1 MALEWRSRDHDKD
14 KILIRSEGRNG
25 MERSGVITMK
35 GKPLTVIG
43 PDVRAGDRAPDF
55 SVLDENLNIISLA
68 DFAGKSKLIS
78 VTPSLD
84 TPVCDLQLRR
94 FNREAASMPRDV
106 VVLNVSMDL
115 PFAISRFC
123 STANIDRAKALS
135 DHRDASFGAAYG
147 VLIKELRLLARSIFI
162 IDKNDVVRYKEIVPE
177 QSNHPDYE
185 KALRALAEIA
195 AGVKAA

>member
-1 MALEWRSRDHDKD
+1 
-14 KILIRSEGRNG
+14 
-25 MERSGVITMK
+25 MERPGIITMK
-35 GKPLTVIG
+35 GKPLTLIG

-55 SVLDENLNIISLA
+55 SVLDENLTIVSLG
-68 DFAGKSKLIS
+68 DFAGKTKLIS

-94 FNREAASMPRDV
+94 FNREAASMPQDV
-106 VVLNVSMDL
+106 VVLNISMDL
-115 PFAISRFC
+115 PFAVSRFC
-123 STANIDRAKALS
+123 STAGIDRAKALS

-162 IDKNDVVRYKEIVPE
+162 IDRNNVVRYKEIVPE

-185 KALRALAEIA
+185 KALKALAGVMAVADA
-195 AGVKAA
+195 A